1 MLEIKSRHLTSG
13 GPMSLLLIVLYL
25 PTLLKFQRIKLP
37 QLIIEKLID
46 VLYIYPQK
54 SLWQMISSTIIVLIL
69 AHYTIYVNL

>member
-1 MLEIKSRHLTSG
+1 MLEIKIRHLTSG

-46 VLYIYPQK
+46 VLR
-54 SLWQMISSTIIVLIL
+54 ISTKKFV
-69 AHYTIYVNL
+69 ANDD

>member
-46 VLYIYPQK
+46 VLR
-54 SLWQMISSTIIVLIL
+54 ISTKKFV
-69 AHYTIYVNL
+69 ANDD

>member
-37 QLIIEKLID
+37 QLIIEKFID
-46 VLYIYPQK
+46 VLR
-54 SLWQMISSTIIVLIL
+54 ISTKKFV
-69 AHYTIYVNL
+69 ANDE

>member
-25 PTLLKFQRIKLP
+25 PFWNSKE
-37 QLIIEKLID
+37 LIIEKLID

-54 SLWQMISSTIIVLIL
+54 SLWQMMSSNIIVLIL